1 MKLMEIFKKKPCNM
15 WKTRFFCKKQN
26 ELNKTEK
33 IGSTTCMYV
42 HMDVKYASNKLENAY
57 ITKWIKTNKGEEEE
71 KRKTS
76 AIYTT
81 TYNVYQCKQRSLKL
95 KLF

>member
-1 MKLMEIFKKKPCNM
+1 M
-15 WKTRFFCKKQN
+15 WKTRFFLQKKKQN

-57 ITKWIKTNKGEEEE
+57 ITKWIKQIKEK
-71 KRKTS
+71 KRKKEKQVQ
-76 AIYTT
+76 YTPPRT
-81 TYNVYQCKQRSLKL
+81 MSINANREA
-95 KLF
+95 

>member
-1 MKLMEIFKKKPCNM
+1 
-15 WKTRFFCKKQN
+15 
-26 ELNKTEK
+26 
-33 IGSTTCMYV
+33 MYV

-57 ITKWIKTNKGEEEE
+57 ITKWIKTNKGGEEE

-95 KLF
+95 KLFSFSQIPAHTLSHTLTVFCVQVNTFTK

>member
-1 MKLMEIFKKKPCNM
+1 
-15 WKTRFFCKKQN
+15 
-26 ELNKTEK
+26 
-33 IGSTTCMYV
+33 MY
-42 HMDVKYASNKLENAY
+42 VKYACNKLENAY
-57 ITKWIKTNKGEEEE
+57 ITKCIKTNKGEEEE

>member
-1 MKLMEIFKKKPCNM
+1 MKNA
-15 WKTRFFCKKQN
+15 FFCKKKQN

-81 TYNVYQCKQRSLKL
+81 MYNVYQCKQRSLKL